1 MGEAGVVGTVVMVGE
16 VGEEVGEMVG
26 ERVGEMVDEIVIVGE
41 GVR

>member
-1 MGEAGVVGTVVMVGE
+1 MVGTVVMVGE